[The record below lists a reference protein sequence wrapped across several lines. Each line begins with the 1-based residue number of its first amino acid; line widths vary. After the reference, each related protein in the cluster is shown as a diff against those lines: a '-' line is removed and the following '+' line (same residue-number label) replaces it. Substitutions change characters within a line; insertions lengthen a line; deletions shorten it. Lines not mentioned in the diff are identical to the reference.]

1 MCGILRNALF
11 LQTILSQLLYL
22 QVIGRIAS
30 VRTLVLEAPISGVT
44 WALGD
49 HVFLWT
55 GNDCQLIHD
64 TFFYQNHQPRHLYNY
79 TCQSDVS
86 ETLKSRWI
94 QRHLLNDAVVPSGV
108 GRNSS
113 SAAQNSFSVALTYL
127 HIATN
132 RLLNKI
138 GQVLLNDA
146 KIEQKSCSI
155 EAQVSGNSDTRRMEG
170 YPL

>member
-11 LQTILSQLLYL
+11 LQTILSQLSYL

-49 HVFLWT
+49 HVFPWT
-55 GNDCQLIHD
+55 RNDCQLIDD

-79 TCQSDVS
+79 TCQSNVS

-94 QRHLLNDAVVPSGV
+94 QRHLLNDAVVSSGV

-113 SAAQNSFSVALTYL
+113 SAAQNSSSVAL

-132 RLLNKI
+132 RLLNMI